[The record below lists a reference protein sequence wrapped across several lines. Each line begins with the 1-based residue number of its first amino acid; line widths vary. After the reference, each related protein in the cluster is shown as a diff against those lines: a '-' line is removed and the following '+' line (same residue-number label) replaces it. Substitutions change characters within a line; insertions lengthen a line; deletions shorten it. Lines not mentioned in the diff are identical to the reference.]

1 MKTSALFSLAATFTF
16 QIATAQTPSDTLAAS
31 RYSLD
36 VNVISENGMNNRDQ
50 ATNALDAIRGR
61 VAGLTVERNGTNA
74 MNAVRLRGTTSLTGG
89 NDPLIIVDGVMGDL
103 SLLDNVYPTDIESF
117 VIKKDASET
126 SQYGS
131 RGAAGV
137 IEVTTLRGRAGQ
149 LHVNYNGSFG
159 IHHVYKR
166 LNMMS
171 ADQYRSYAAQRGI
184 AIVDRGSNTDFQK
197 EITRPGFIHQHHI
210 AFQGGTE
217 ESSYRVSLGLQRN
230 QSVIRRIQDQTV
242 MSNMNMTREMFDG
255 LLRIDIGVFGSTSK
269 NQNIY
274 DRQKLFYSAAAYNP
288 TFPAHKNSEGNY
300 DGYALASQIS
310 NPLALL
316 DEKDHDEISHIS
328 THAKLLFRLT
338 DDLKFTLF
346 GAYSHNDKNVMQYL
360 PTTVWNKGQAYRST
374 GKTETLLGNAMLSY
388 DKTIG
393 RHSFSAVALGE
404 LQQET
409 LSGHFVTVTNFTT
422 DIMGYDDLS
431 AGALRPWGGTD
442 SYYEQPRMMSFLA
455 KLSYSFDSRY
465 NVGFSMRN
473 DGSSKFGDNHKWGFF
488 PAVSASWNVIREVF
502 MKDQKFFSDLKI
514 NAGFGVAGN
523 QGAIDSYTT
532 LALVEPNGF
541 VPAGNNNLVSFSNLK
556 NVNPDLKWEVSK
568 TLNWGL
574 DAGMFNGRLLFAAN
588 WYHTWVS
595 DMLYAY
601 SVSIPP
607 FTSSTVVANLGSMR
621 KYGLEISV
629 GGTPLATR
637 DMSLTINSNL
647 TFQNNELVSL
657 SGYFNGE
664 YLSVPG
670 SSGVTMMNGAG
681 FHGGDND
688 VTSLVVGQPL
698 GVFKMKHCDGFFYNS
713 YTGGYE
719 YNTVGS
725 SEVRGQAVPK
735 VLLGTNFSFRY
746 KDFDVNM
753 QVNGAFGHKIFN
765 GTALTYMDVTAFPLY
780 NIFPEA
786 PERNI
791 RDQVVSDYWLES
803 GDYVNIDYITVGW
816 RVPLQQNRY
825 VQNMR
830 LSLTMHN
837 VATFTGYSGLTP
849 IINSSSLNS
858 TLGLDDKQT
867 VPVYHT
873 YTLGLSLTF

>member
-1 MKTSALFSLAATFTF
+1 MRKPALFFLAVTLSF
-16 QIATAQTPSDTLAAS
+16 QAAAAQTPSDTLAAS
-31 RYSLD
+31 RYNHD
-36 VNVISENGMNNRDQ
+36 VNVISENSMNNRDQ

-137 IEVTTLRGRAGQ
+137 IEVTTLRGKAGQ
-149 LHVNYNGSFG
+149 LNVNYNGSFG

-171 ADQYRSYAAQRGI
+171 ADQYRSYATQRGI

-210 AFQGGTE
+210 AFQGGSE
-217 ESSYRVSLGLQRN
+217 ESNYRVSLGLQQD
-230 QSVIRRIQDQTV
+230 QSVIRRIQDQTF
-242 MSNMNMTREMFDG
+242 MTNMNMTREMFDG
-255 LLRIDIGVFGSTSK
+255 LLRIDIGVFGSTAK
-269 NQNIY
+269 NQHIY
-274 DRQKLFYSAAAYNP
+274 DRQKLFYSAAAFNP
-288 TFPAHKNSEGNY
+288 TFSAHKNSEGNY
-300 DGYALASQIS
+300 DGYALASQIN

-346 GAYSHNDKNVMQYL
+346 GAYTHNDRNVMQYL
-360 PTTVWNKGQAYRST
+360 PTTVWNKGQAYRSA

-388 DKTIG
+388 DKILG
-393 RHSFSAVALGE
+393 RHSFSALALFE

-409 LSGHFVTVTNFTT
+409 MSGHFVTVTNFST

-442 SYYEQPRMMSFLA
+442 SYYEQPRMMSFLG

-465 NVGFSMRN
+465 NVGFSIRN
-473 DGSSKFGDNHKWGFF
+473 DGSSKFGDNHKWGLF
-488 PAVSASWNVIREVF
+488 PAVSASWNVVREAF
-502 MKDQKFFSDLKI
+502 MKDQKFFSDLKV

-568 TLNWGL
+568 TLNCGL
-574 DAGMFNGRLLFAAN
+574 DAVMLGGRLLFAAN

-601 SVSIPP
+601 PVSIPP
-607 FTSSTVVANLGSMR
+607 FTSSTIVANLGSMR

-629 GGTPLATR
+629 GGTPLVTR
-637 DMSLTINSNL
+637 DMALTINSNL
-647 TFQNNELVSL
+647 TFQNNKLVSL

-670 SSGVTMMNGAG
+670 TSGITKMNGAG

-688 VTSLVVGQPL
+688 VTSLVVGEPL
-698 GVFKMKHCDGFFYNS
+698 GVFKMRHCDGLFYNS
-713 YTGGYE
+713 STEGYE
-719 YNTVGS
+719 YNTAGS
-725 SEVRGQAVPK
+725 SEVMGQAVPK

-765 GTALTYMDVTAFPLY
+765 GTGLTYMDVTAFPLY

-791 RDQVVSDYWLES
+791 RDQAVSDYWLES

-816 RVPLQQNRY
+816 RVPLRQNRY

-837 VATFTGYSGLTP
+837 VATFTSYSGLTP